1 MSLRIACDLD
11 GTVADMERAL
21 QREAERLFGPGV
33 VLRAPSKSEDDTPA
47 DEQEGPDEENVAGDA
62 EPEAGQGRVLT
73 PREVRAL
80 WSHVR
85 KIENFWTTL
94 DEIEP
99 GAVQRFSAL
108 AATHRWHVVFLTK
121 RPQTRGE
128 HAQLQSQRWLAD
140 RGFSFP
146 SVCVMSHSRGVLAGA
161 LELNA
166 VIDDR
171 PETCLDV
178 AADSKAEPIL
188 VWRPQSGAAPPG
200 VTGLG
205 VVAVPSF
212 NAALDRLEAR
222 ATAARHPGLVER
234 IKAALRPR

>member
-11 GTVADMERAL
+11 GTVADMDFAL
-21 QREAERLFGPGV
+21 QREAERLFGPTV
-33 VLRAPSKSEDDTPA
+33 ILRAPVPPAEEEETEAEASVDGTRTAVADTA
-47 DEQEGPDEENVAGDA
+47 DAP
-62 EPEAGQGRVLT
+62 RVLN
-73 PREVRAL
+73 PREVRSL

-85 KIENFWTTL
+85 KIDNFWTTL
-94 DEIEP
+94 EEIEA
-99 GAVQRFSAL
+99 GALQRFASLSA
-108 AATHRWHVVFLTK
+108 AHRWHVVFMTR

-128 HAQLQSQRWLAD
+128 NAQRQSQRWLQAK
-140 RGFSFP
+140 GFEFP
-146 SVCVMSHSRGVLAGA
+146 SVCVVSHSRGVVAGA

-188 VWRPQSGAAPPG
+188 VWRGSPDTIPAG

-205 VVAVPSF
+205 VTAVPTF
-212 NAALDRLEAR
+212 NAALDRLEEL
-222 ATAARHPGLVER
+222 ATAARRPGFIDR
-234 IKAALRPR
+234 IKSALRPN

>member
-1 MSLRIACDLD
+1 VSLRIACDLD
-11 GTVADMERAL
+11 GTVADMDQAL
-21 QREAERLFGPGV
+21 QSEAERLFGPGV
-33 VLRAPSKSEDDTPA
+33 VLRAIPKPPEEEETETDLDAAAPA
-47 DEQEGPDEENVAGDA
+47 QPNVPLAPPARALSD
-62 EPEAGQGRVLT
+62 
-73 PREVRAL
+73 REIRTL

-94 DEIEP
+94 EEIED
-99 GAVQRFSAL
+99 GAIRRL
-108 AATHRWHVVFLTK
+108 ADLTTQHRWHVVFFTR

-128 HAQLQSQRWLAD
+128 SAQRQSQRWLETK
-140 RGFSFP
+140 GFSFP
-146 SVCVMSHSRGVLAGA
+146 SVCVVAHSRGVLAGA

-188 VWRPQSGAAPPG
+188 VWRGDAAAIPPG
-200 VTGLG
+200 VVGLG
-205 VVAVPSF
+205 VTAVPTF
-212 NAALDRLEAR
+212 RAALDRLEDLAD
-222 ATAARHPGLVER
+222 AARRPGFVNR

>member
-11 GTVADMERAL
+11 GTVADMDQAL
-21 QREAERLFGPGV
+21 RREAEQLFGPGV
-33 VLRAPSKSEDDTPA
+33 VLRAIAPPTEDDDT
-47 DEQEGPDEENVAGDA
+47 DIDA
-62 EPEAGQGRVLT
+62 EAGSTASQAGEGVSPRVLT
-73 PREVRAL
+73 SREIRSL

-94 DEIEP
+94 KELEEGSI
-99 GAVQRFSAL
+99 GRFAEL
-108 AATHRWHVVFLTK
+108 TARHRWHVVFMTR

-128 HAQLQSQRWLAD
+128 SAQLQSQRWLQ
-140 RGFSFP
+140 GKGYELP
-146 SVCVMSHSRGVLAGA
+146 SVCVVSHSRGVLAGA
-161 LELNA
+161 LQLNA

-188 VWRPQSGAAPPG
+188 VWRGDAASIPAG

-205 VVAVPSF
+205 VTAVPSF
-212 NAALDRLEAR
+212 HAALDRLEEL
-222 ATAARHPGLVER
+222 ATAARRPGFVER

>member
-11 GTVADMERAL
+11 GTVADMDRAL

-33 VLRAPSKSEDDTPA
+33 VLRAQTSPPDDDSEEQDGPSEVSE
-47 DEQEGPDEENVAGDA
+47 QGPESR
-62 EPEAGQGRVLT
+62 RVLS

-85 KIENFWTTL
+85 KIENFWQTL
-94 DEIEP
+94 DELEP
-99 GAVQRFSAL
+99 GAVARLSSL
-108 AATHRWHVVFLTK
+108 ASRHRWHVVFLTK
-121 RPQTRGE
+121 RPQTRGD
-128 HAQLQSQRWLAD
+128 HAQVQSQRWLAEK
-140 RGFSFP
+140 GFPLP
-146 SVCVMSHSRGVLAGA
+146 SVCVMSHSRGVLAG
-161 LELNA
+161 LLDLHA

-188 VWRPQSGAAPPG
+188 VWREDFGSIPPG

-205 VVAVPSF
+205 VTAVATF
-212 NAALDRLEAR
+212 QAALDRLEDR
-222 ATAARHPGLVER
+222 ATAARTPGLLDR
-234 IKAALRPR
+234 IKTALRSS